1 MARMYSRAHGKSG
14 SRRPKEKK
22 APSWMR
28 YKPAEIEKLI
38 LKFAKAG
45 KTAAEI
51 GLELRDSYGIP
62 LARVITGKR
71 ITETLQEHKLLK
83 EVPDDLMALLRR
95 NIVIRKH
102 MEKNKKDMT
111 AKRGLEI
118 TTSKIHRLVKY
129 YQQTGRLSAD
139 WKFDPERIKLYVG

>member
-14 SRRPKEKK
+14 STKPTEKK

-38 LKFAKAG
+38 IKLSKAG
-45 KTAAEI
+45 KTASQI
-51 GLELRDSYGIP
+51 GLYLRDSYGIP
-62 LARVITGKR
+62 DVRTITNKK
-71 ITETLQEHKLLK
+71 ITKTLEENKLLR
-83 EVPDDLMALLRR
+83 EIPEDLMALMRR
-95 NIVIRKH
+95 NIEVRKH
-102 MEKNKKDMT
+102 LEKNHKDMT

-118 TTSKIHRLVKY
+118 TASKIQRLVKY
-129 YQQTGRLSAD
+129 YRRTLKLPAD